1 MMRNDYRR
9 ALILLKGNAQG
20 YSGHVRLERR
30 TTMGSMYFLLQAPAQ
45 CHTLRAALVGSGRRG
60 YFACALGEALRDE
73 RGQAALSY
81 SFDPR
86 NICGHELEHY
96 RLIVISCAGGQDCEI
111 VLSGN
116 VCGHADLNW
125 DQVRMALCEL
135 YSGEGGEN
143 LQEAQLP
150 AAGEIPGL
158 PEEKT
163 EEPAEMHAPQQ
174 EIREESIEK
183 ASEADATLDER
194 PRMAGEMLDIDM
206 DAPWPQSID
215 ALRPLFALS
224 VPMEN
229 PPDEEYIYI
238 AAAMP
243 PESGYA
249 YCAVGIQ
256 AQAGMP
262 VSVRY
267 GLPSVWTDRPPAG
280 LEEHTWVGNQ
290 NHGWWMYQLNL

>member
-1 MMRNDYRR
+1 MSTNQPD
-9 ALILLKGNAQG
+9 AIPVGKPIPSAQKPP
-20 YSGHVRLERR
+20 
-30 TTMGSMYFLLQAPAQ
+30 QAPVPPISEADANRLKKLSFVYMPKQLNTISAQKQILEMLAAVISPVRVCLEKAYRETFPKAESGEMPINQAVAQ
-45 CHTLRAALVGSGRRG
+45 CAYEVNTVSG
-60 YFACALGEALRDE
+60 
-73 RGQAALSY
+73 
-81 SFDPR
+81 
-86 NICGHELEHY
+86 
-96 RLIVISCAGGQDCEI
+96 LIV
-111 VLSGN
+111 L
-116 VCGHADLNW
+116 
-125 DQVRMALCEL
+125 
-135 YSGEGGEN
+135 EN
-143 LQEAQLP
+143 LPL
-150 AAGEIPGL
+150 
-158 PEEKT
+158 
-163 EEPAEMHAPQQ
+163 QQ

-183 ASEADATLDER
+183 VPEADATLDER

-206 DAPWPQSID
+206 DAPWPQSIE

-229 PPDEEYIYI
+229 PPDDEYIYI

-256 AQAGMP
+256 AQAGLP

-267 GLPSVWTDRPPAG
+267 GLPSVWTDQPPAG